1 MSCPYFYPVERLDEG
16 LWAVPHRLPLL
27 DAWRGECRASDSA
40 GPAEDD
46 VTRLGC
52 NAGYARGK
60 CSRFPEGARI
70 DAVRFHV
77 AAESGDELRLQY
89 ILEEAGW
96 PREQGEMRFSR
107 AAHAFTE
114 SPVDDIMSR
123 QALVFMEGYLR
134 RVK

>member
-1 MSCPYFYPVERLDEG
+1 MAD
-16 LWAVPHRLPLL
+16 
-27 DAWRGECRASDSA
+27 
-40 GPAEDD
+40 DD

-77 AAESGDELRLQY
+77 AAETGDELRLQY

-96 PREQGEMRFSR
+96 PREQGELRYSR
-107 AAHAFTE
+107 AAHAFTGG
-114 SPVDDIMSR
+114 SVTGIMSR
-123 QALVFMEGYLR
+123 QAAVFMEGYLR